1 MIFQP
6 KYAGDHQYSYY
17 KVVSQQALTVSSSV
31 VGPTIPQGCRIA
43 KAYFRGGRV
52 RVMFDGS
59 NPASGSTGIT
69 FDDGYEEF
77 FSGMELAN
85 MKLIRET
92 EDATVHFVYY
102 Q

>member
-17 KVVSQQALTVSSSV
+17 KVVNQQALTVSSSV
-31 VGPTIPQGCRIA
+31 VVPTIHPGCRIA

-52 RVMFDGS
+52 RVMFDNT
-59 NPASGSTGIT
+59 NPASGSSSRTLMLLGV
-69 FDDGYEEF
+69 G
-77 FSGMELAN
+77 
-85 MKLIRET
+85 
-92 EDATVHFVYY
+92 

>member
-6 KYAGDHQYSYY
+6 KFAADDQYAYY
-17 KVVSQQALTVSSSV
+17 KVMSQQALTVSSV
-31 VGPTIPQGCRIA
+31 AVGPTVPQGCRMA
-43 KAYFRGGRV
+43 RVYFRGGRV
-52 RVMFDGS
+52 RLMLNGT
-59 NPASGSTGIT
+59 NPVSGSTGIT

-77 FSGMELAN
+77 FSKVELAT
-85 MKLIRET
+85 MKIIRET

>member
-1 MIFQP
+1 
-6 KYAGDHQYSYY
+6 
-17 KVVSQQALTVSSSV
+17 
-31 VGPTIPQGCRIA
+31 
-43 KAYFRGGRV
+43 
-52 RVMFDGS
+52 MFDGS